1 MATTIGTLEIEMA
14 ANIARLSADLGA
26 ARNEVNRTM
35 GEIQRSVSSMQ
46 DGIQSGMNGVTAA
59 FGKVNVAIA
68 AITTALAGGAAFKSA
83 VEETVNMTKEANAL
97 GKSLGISATEA
108 SILNIALGDIYQ
120 SSDTMLAANK
130 AMTKQ
135 LVSNE
140 DAFKSLGVATRDQNG
155 HYRNSLDIMLDVNGR
170 LLAFDKT
177 GVTFR
182 YKDYRRDGAG
192 RQQVMTLGTNEFIR
206 RFLLHVLPRGFQKV
220 RAYGW
225 LAPRR
230 KAGAI
235 AAIRACLGVRPPQ
248 PPPADETMTERILR
262 LTGVDVSR
270 CPVCGTGHLICV
282 GELPRSRDGPA

>member
-170 LLAFDKT
+170 LLAFREGTDRNIEGMKVYGKAWGEVQGILKLNT
-177 GVTFR
+177 ELMEASRTKARELGLAVGAENVEATARYRAAMNDVGDVIWRVT
-182 YKDYRRDGAG
+182 
-192 RQQVMTLGTNEFIR
+192 
-206 RFLLHVLPRGFQKV
+206 
-220 RAYGW
+220 
-225 LAPRR
+225 
-230 KAGAI
+230 
-235 AAIRACLGVRPPQ
+235 AAA
-248 PPPADETMTERILR
+248 
-262 LTGVDVSR
+262 
-270 CPVCGTGHLICV
+270 
-282 GELPRSRDGPA
+282 